1 MIKKFA
7 VHIFI
12 FCFTVSMIHTAT
24 AQRKRYENN
33 TEYMIGANI
42 GLPLSAMKPAIKNKM
57 GDAGFGVSFLLLS
70 NPMSWG
76 KGKSSNTSP
85 LRIGGEVGYTYYGR
99 FKTEVDIQGN
109 KGNYKTSY
117 GIAKLNAIVR
127 LRPEHTEV
135 FTPFADIF
143 AGGNFYL
150 SSVKQDLSFIESALG
165 LQSPDL
171 GGQNSAVF
179 VKGIAV
185 GFTAGSLKRDAER
198 FFFRLSYTMGS
209 HVNYIVRDSL
219 DYDPGSNSLYYY
231 IGTAPVKYFMV
242 ELGVSF

>member
-1 MIKKFA
+1 MIKKSAFYC
-7 VHIFI
+7 FI
-12 FCFTVSMIHTAT
+12 FCFVIVAVHTVT
-24 AQRKRYENN
+24 AQKKRYVNN
-33 TEYMIGANI
+33 TEYMLGANI

-117 GIAKLNAIVR
+117 GIAKLNAVVR
-127 LRPEHTEV
+127 LRPSHTEV
-135 FTPFADIF
+135 FTPFADVF

-185 GFTAGSLKRDAER
+185 GFTAGSTRRDAER
-198 FFFRLSYTMGS
+198 FFFRLSYSMGS
-209 HVNYIVRDSL
+209 QVNYIVRDSL

>member
-1 MIKKFA
+1 MIKKIILCSFA
-7 VHIFI
+7 F
-12 FCFTVSMIHTAT
+12 FTAMANADTAT

-33 TEYMIGANI
+33 TEYMLGANI
-42 GLPLSAMKPAIKNKM
+42 GLPLSSMKPAIKNKM

-76 KGKSSNTSP
+76 KGKGSSTSP

-117 GIAKLNAIVR
+117 GVAKLNAVIR

-135 FTPFADIF
+135 FTPFVDIY

-150 SSVKQDLSFIESALG
+150 SSVKEDLSFIESALG

-179 VKGIAV
+179 VKGLAV
-185 GFTAGSLKRDAER
+185 GFTAGSTRRDAER

-209 HVNYIVRDSL
+209 QVKYIVRDSL

-231 IGTAPVKYFMV
+231 IGTAPVKYFMI